1 MLPLS
6 LNRFLFFNLSTL
18 RGAYHDT
25 NDRVKIGPFSR
36 GGKSRT
42 NTQAVDHDF
51 GNEFITPFGILDV
64 SNNQLHL
71 EFTKSKMTADFMV
84 DAIEA

>member
-1 MLPLS
+1 MHDEYRDKDNVLRLS
-6 LNRFLFFNLSTL
+6 V
-18 RGAYHDT
+18 DT